1 MKEKGYDEREVE
13 SGRSRNPEEVI
24 ELFRT
29 SVFSRLP
36 VDLSGF
42 EVFFLKILG
51 RKIGKFGTYF
61 R

>member
-1 MKEKGYDEREVE
+1 MKEKGYDEKEVE
-13 SGRSRNPEEVI
+13 SGRSRNPGEVI

-42 EVFFLKILG
+42 EVFFWKFWVE
-51 RKIGKFGTYF
+51 KIGKFGTYF